1 MDTKNVIAA
10 ISLSAAVI
18 ILYSLFFQPDP
29 ATIKKNLAE
38 QNKIENNTDTP
49 SLDKNENFSKLS
61 RTDALKENDRIQ
73 FENGSVVG
81 SISLKG
87 AAIDDLTFKEYNVE
101 LNKNEKI
108 ILLNPR
114 NVEDGYLI
122 ESGFVSTNKNID
134 IPDASTVWE
143 ITGNKRLTN
152 NNPIK
157 LTWSNTQGI
166 TFEKHISLDDQFL
179 FTVKEK
185 IINSSDKSY
194 NFYSYGQIIRNE
206 IPEISG
212 FYILHEGFL
221 SVLDDELIEE
231 DYDDIQDKK
240 FTQIA
245 QEGFVAISDKFW
257 VTSVIPPKGKEFKTT
272 FDYKNKFRA
281 NYISTK
287 GIEVKANSSIEEKIQ
302 IIVAAKR
309 VNVIDGYAEN
319 LDINKFDLAI
329 DWGFMYFIT
338 KPLFFVLDY
347 FFKLLGNYGLAIIAV
362 TICIRLAFFP
372 LANFSFKSMGKMKLL
387 APEMARLKELHKDD
401 KMKLQQAMMA
411 LYKKEKVNPMSGCL
425 PILVQIP
432 VFFALYKVLFVT
444 IEMRHMPFYGWIH
457 DLSDRDPTSLFNV
470 FGLIPWDPPSFLL
483 IGAWPIIMG
492 ITMWIQQKL
501 NPTPPDPI
509 QAKIFM
515 FFPSFFNCNSCT
527 ISCRSC
533 YLLELQQH
541 LHNDTTIY
549 CSKKNDY
556 QNNINV
562 IVKRRR
568 INKYPTQRWPNS

>member
-1 MDTKNVIAA
+1 MDTRNVIAA

-29 ATIKKNLAE
+29 AAIKQNLE
-38 QNKIENNTDTP
+38 ELKKIENNTDTP
-49 SLDKNENFSKLS
+49 SLDKNENFLKLS

-73 FENGSVVG
+73 FENSSVVG

-101 LNKNEKI
+101 LNGSDKI
-108 ILLNPR
+108 TLLSPR

-134 IPDASTVWE
+134 IPDASTVWKVS
-143 ITGNKRLTN
+143 GNKRLTN
-152 NNPIK
+152 NSPVK
-157 LTWSNTQGI
+157 LTWSNSQGI
-166 TFEKHISLDDQFL
+166 TFEKYISLDDQFL

-185 IINSSDKSY
+185 IINKSDKSY
-194 NFYSYGQIIRNE
+194 NFYSYGQIIRNKL
-206 IPEISG
+206 PEISG

-221 SVLDDELIEE
+221 SVLDDQLIEE
-231 DYDDIQDKK
+231 DYDDIQEKK
-240 FTQIA
+240 FSQTA

-319 LDINKFDLAI
+319 LNINKFDLAI

-362 TICIRLAFFP
+362 TVCIRLAFFP

-387 APEMARLKELHKDD
+387 APEMARLKEIHKDD

-470 FGLIPWDPPSFLL
+470 FGLLPWDPPSFLL

-492 ITMWIQQKL
+492 ITMFIQQKL

-515 FFPSFFNCNSCT
+515 FFPVFLTVILAPFPAGLVIYWSF
-527 ISCRSC
+527 
-533 YLLELQQH
+533 
-541 LHNDTTIY
+541 
-549 CSKKNDY
+549 
-556 QNNINV
+556 NNIFTMIQQY
-562 IVKRRR
+562 IV
-568 INKYPTQRWPNS
+568 QRKMTIKTT

>member
-1 MDTKNVIAA
+1 MDTRNVIAA

-38 QNKIENNTDTP
+38 QNKIENNEDTP
-49 SLDKNENFSKLS
+49 SLDKNENFAKLS

-101 LNKNEKI
+101 LNGSDKI
-108 ILLNPR
+108 TLLSPR

-143 ITGNKRLTN
+143 VSGNKKLTN
-152 NNPIK
+152 NSPVK

-185 IINSSDKSY
+185 IINRSDKSY
-194 NFYSYGQIIRNE
+194 NFYSYGQIIRNKL
-206 IPEISG
+206 PEISG

-221 SVLDDELIEE
+221 SVLDDQLIEE
-231 DYDDIQDKK
+231 DYDDIQEKK

-470 FGLIPWDPPSFLL
+470 FGLLPWDPPSFLL

-492 ITMWIQQKL
+492 ITMFIQQKL

-515 FFPSFFNCNSCT
+515 FFPVFLTVILAPFPAGLVIYWSF
-527 ISCRSC
+527 
-533 YLLELQQH
+533 
-541 LHNDTTIY
+541 
-549 CSKKNDY
+549 
-556 QNNINV
+556 NNIFTMIQQY
-562 IVKRRR
+562 IV
-568 INKYPTQRWPNS
+568 QRKMTIKTT

>member
-1 MDTKNVIAA
+1 MDTRNVIAA

-29 ATIKKNLAE
+29 KVIKQNLAE
-38 QNKIENNTDTP
+38 QKKIENNEDTP
-49 SLDKNENFSKLS
+49 SLDKNENFKKLS

-87 AAIDDLTFKEYNVE
+87 AAIDDLTFKEYNIE
-101 LNKNEKI
+101 LNGSDKI
-108 ILLNPR
+108 TLLNPR

-122 ESGFVSTNKNID
+122 ESGFVSANKNIN

-143 ITGNKRLTN
+143 VSGNKKLTN
-152 NNPIK
+152 NSPVK

-185 IINSSDKSY
+185 IINRSDKSY
-194 NFYSYGQIIRNE
+194 NFYSYGQIIRNKL
-206 IPEISG
+206 PEISG

-221 SVLDDELIEE
+221 SVLDDQLIEE
-231 DYDDIQDKK
+231 DYDDIQEKK
-240 FTQIA
+240 FAQIA

-470 FGLIPWDPPSFLL
+470 FGLLPWDPPSFLL

-492 ITMWIQQKL
+492 ITMFIQQKL

-515 FFPSFFNCNSCT
+515 FFPVFLTVILAPFPAGLVIYWSF
-527 ISCRSC
+527 
-533 YLLELQQH
+533 
-541 LHNDTTIY
+541 
-549 CSKKNDY
+549 
-556 QNNINV
+556 NNIFTMIQQY
-562 IVKRRR
+562 IV
-568 INKYPTQRWPNS
+568 QRKMTIKTT

>member
-1 MDTKNVIAA
+1 MDTRNVIAA

-29 ATIKKNLAE
+29 ITIKQNLAE
-38 QNKIENNTDTP
+38 QKKIENNTDTP
-49 SLDKNENFSKLS
+49 SLDKNENFAKLS
-61 RTDALKENDRIQ
+61 RTDALKENDRIK

-87 AAIDDLTFKEYNVE
+87 ASIDDLTFKEYNVE
-101 LNKNEKI
+101 LNGRDKI
-108 ILLNPR
+108 TLLSPR

-134 IPDASTVWE
+134 VPDASTVWKVS
-143 ITGNKRLTN
+143 GNKKLTN
-152 NNPIK
+152 NSPVK
-157 LTWSNTQGI
+157 LTWSNLQGI
-166 TFEKHISLDDQFL
+166 TFEKYISLDDQFL

-194 NFYSYGQIIRNE
+194 NFYSYGQIIRNKL
-206 IPEISG
+206 PEISG

-221 SVLDDELIEE
+221 SVLDDQLIEE
-231 DYDDIQDKK
+231 DYDDIQEKK
-240 FTQIA
+240 FTQTA

-309 VNVIDGYAEN
+309 VNVIDGYAESLN
-319 LDINKFDLAI
+319 INKFDLAI

-387 APEMARLKELHKDD
+387 APEMARLKEIHKDD

-444 IEMRHMPFYGWIH
+444 IEMRHMPFFGWIH

-492 ITMWIQQKL
+492 ITMFIQQKL

-515 FFPSFFNCNSCT
+515 FFPVFLTVILAPFPAGLVIYWSF
-527 ISCRSC
+527 
-533 YLLELQQH
+533 
-541 LHNDTTIY
+541 
-549 CSKKNDY
+549 
-556 QNNINV
+556 NNIFTMMQQY
-562 IVKRRR
+562 IV
-568 INKYPTQRWPNS
+568 QRKMTIKTT

>member
-1 MDTKNVIAA
+1 MDTRNVIAA

-29 ATIKKNLAE
+29 AIIKQNLAE
-38 QNKIENNTDTP
+38 QKKIENNEDTP
-49 SLDKNENFSKLS
+49 SLDKNENFAKLS

-87 AAIDDLTFKEYNVE
+87 AAIDDLTFNEYNVE
-101 LNKNEKI
+101 LNGSDKI
-108 ILLNPR
+108 TLLSPR

-143 ITGNKRLTN
+143 VSGNKKLTN
-152 NNPIK
+152 NSPVK

-185 IINSSDKSY
+185 IINRSDKSY
-194 NFYSYGQIIRNE
+194 NFYSYGQIIRNKL
-206 IPEISG
+206 PEISG

-221 SVLDDELIEE
+221 SVLDDQLIEE
-231 DYDDIQDKK
+231 DYDDIQEKK

-287 GIEVKANSSIEEKIQ
+287 GIEVKANTSIEEKIQ

-492 ITMWIQQKL
+492 ITMFIQQKL

-515 FFPSFFNCNSCT
+515 FFPVFLTVILAPFPAGLVIYWSF
-527 ISCRSC
+527 
-533 YLLELQQH
+533 
-541 LHNDTTIY
+541 
-549 CSKKNDY
+549 
-556 QNNINV
+556 NNIFTMIQQY
-562 IVKRRR
+562 IV
-568 INKYPTQRWPNS
+568 QRKMTIKTT

>member
-1 MDTKNVIAA
+1 MDTRNVIAA

-29 ATIKKNLAE
+29 STIKQNLAE
-38 QNKIENNTDTP
+38 QNKIENNEDTP
-49 SLDKNENFSKLS
+49 SLDKNENFAKLS
-61 RTDALKENDRIQ
+61 RTEALKENDRIQ

-101 LNKNEKI
+101 LNGSDKI
-108 ILLNPR
+108 TLLSPR

-122 ESGFVSTNKNID
+122 ETGFVSTNKNID

-143 ITGNKRLTN
+143 VSGNKKLTN
-152 NNPIK
+152 NSPVK

-166 TFEKHISLDDQFL
+166 SFEKHISLDDQFL

-185 IINSSDKSY
+185 IINRSDKSY
-194 NFYSYGQIIRNE
+194 NFYSYGQIIRNKL
-206 IPEISG
+206 PEISG

-221 SVLDDELIEE
+221 SVLDDQLIEE
-231 DYDDIQDKK
+231 DYDDIQEKK

-287 GIEVKANSSIEEKIQ
+287 GIEVKANTSIEEKIQ

-470 FGLIPWDPPSFLL
+470 FGLLPWDPPSFLL

-492 ITMWIQQKL
+492 ITMFIQQKL

-515 FFPSFFNCNSCT
+515 FFPVFLTVILAPFPAGLVIYWSF
-527 ISCRSC
+527 
-533 YLLELQQH
+533 
-541 LHNDTTIY
+541 
-549 CSKKNDY
+549 
-556 QNNINV
+556 NNIFTMIQQY
-562 IVKRRR
+562 IV
-568 INKYPTQRWPNS
+568 QRKMTIKTT